1 MGVGDDRG
9 AAALSVIP
17 RSRKLWLARLCRDI
31 ARLFQF
37 YFFLFLPCFE
47 KEQRCFLPRK
57 IKKKIWISSCF
68 HTFDHKITS
77 SLFQGL
83 VKRAIFSVSN
93 HPKCEAAFPSWN
105 RFLSPLG
112 NYTFS
117 SFLKKLGKYQIG
129 RNHRSKNN
137 LETGLRSSVSNG
149 NAA

>member
-1 MGVGDDRG
+1 MISKT
-9 AAALSVIP
+9 LSRYRSAIP
-17 RSRKLWLARLCRDI
+17 V
-31 ARLFQF
+31 LFF
-37 YFFLFLPCFE
+37 SFSSCFE

-57 IKKKIWISSCF
+57 IKKKIWIPSCF